1 MGWSCT
7 HKRQGQPLAEFFIN
21 DGVLK
26 WSGTPATF
34 TVVAT
39 AYKMPAFYAAVERV
53 EGDKREVFAVVILV
67 QHRPKEDYNFC
78 YKAMGEDMGPN
89 VDSCPAAVL
98 MLLTTSRSEYANG
111 WRARCWAKIK
121 KAKEDRVKLARIKV
135 GTRLRYG
142 EETYVVTATLGPKGF
157 QVNHRFR
164 VKRSQACKAEVM
176 K

>member
-39 AYKMPAFYAAVERV
+39 AYRMPAFYAAVERV

-78 YKAMGEDMGPN
+78 YKAMDESSGPN
-89 VDSCPAAVL
+89 ADSCPASVL
-98 MLLTTSRSEYANG
+98 MLLTTSVSEYANG
-111 WRARCWAKIK
+111 WRARCWAKIE
-121 KAKEDRVKLARIKV
+121 KAKIEKVKLASIKV

-142 EETYVVTATLGPKGF
+142 EETYVVTAILGLKGF
-157 QVNHRFR
+157 QVNGMYRLS
-164 VKRSQACKAEVM
+164 RSQACKSEILE
-176 K
+176 